1 MKYRKRLA
9 AVILALA
16 VFFSLGVNA
25 YAEEM
30 PVPTTEEISQGEFE
44 QPTSIPE
51 EDTTPPLEDPP
62 ASEEQETK
70 ERSVVYT
77 IEELQTAIEVAND
90 GDTVLIG
97 GKITCAESVTI
108 GSADKEITLAFDDDF
123 SDNAMFCFLT
133 KNAQTIA
140 LQNLVLNGETADA
153 HNAFLPTINL
163 LSTSP
168 DTQGAWNFENVT
180 FEKFTCAGAV
190 IMVSDADATFTNC
203 HIRNNYGRRGG
214 IEIGAD
220 SSAEIAN
227 CFFTDNQAVGDGA
240 AIRCLGRAVIS
251 NSTITGNTA
260 DFGGGISCKGTLKL
274 CDTLICG
281 NTGNLGG
288 SDIRVFGGANIAVEY
303 TDSMSAIYAE
313 NGPVGFYKDDFES
326 TFNADTNAEFVGE
339 TLVLQNNQNNSFGMK
354 FIFEGDLPVTPT
366 PDNDSD
372 TPPEETPNPSVP
384 NIPVIPPV
392 IEIDPN
398 PAPEPDNDPVPVPEP
413 DNDPEPVLPSQ
424 PDNPPEES
432 EGTDTEEIPPSD
444 LAEEESKPI
453 VDEESTTRDTEETAP
468 PESPADTVSSD
479 IEKAEQDT
487 PSVQR
492 KSEDETAV
500 DVSAPSVDSDIEAEE
515 VPPTVD
521 DEESTATTQPEQEEQ
536 QITVEID
543 NSEEKS
549 VPWGIII
556 TAVTLL
562 SASGAVWLIK
572 RKR

>member
-1 MKYRKRLA
+1 M
-9 AVILALA
+9 
-16 VFFSLGVNA
+16 
-25 YAEEM
+25 
-30 PVPTTEEISQGEFE
+30 
-44 QPTSIPE
+44 
-51 EDTTPPLEDPP
+51 
-62 ASEEQETK
+62 
-70 ERSVVYT
+70 
-77 IEELQTAIEVAND
+77 
-90 GDTVLIG
+90 LIG

-153 HNAFLPTINL
+153 HNAFAITINL

-180 FEKFTCAGAV
+180 LEKFTCAGAV

-240 AIRCLGRAVIS
+240 AIRCLGQAVIS
-251 NSTITGNTA
+251 NSTITGNTAINDGVVRNGGGILVDTGALCEVLSSAITGNTA

-288 SDIRVFGGANIAVEY
+288 SDIRAFGGANIAVEY

-339 TLVLQNNQNNSFGMK
+339 TFVLQNNQNNSFGMK
-354 FIFEGDLPVTPT
+354 FIFEGDLPVTPA

-398 PAPEPDNDPVPVPEP
+398 PTPEPDNT
-413 DNDPEPVLPSQ
+413 PEPVLPSQ